1 MPLNKSW
8 HEYNESLIERGRIL
22 MDISLL
28 RSAKREIKDM
38 NKGKV
43 GAPFEYSSTY
53 IQFLAFLKIGFK
65 ISYRTVQGIVRG
77 LSDYIRIEEIHFT
90 QIRRRILKVK
100 PSVGNLNLD
109 NDDDDDDDDDDDNKP
124 ITLIVD
130 ASGLTITKKG
140 DYIEQK
146 WIRKKKEFIKL
157 HIAVDAKSKKVVSFR
172 VTKGNVHDS
181 KKFSPMIKE
190 VSEEYDIDKV
200 YADKAHDNRR
210 SFNLLDNLNIEPAIQ
225 IRKNASI
232 KTKGC
237 PLRRDEVLLIKK
249 LGYERCKQL
258 KDMGRRWIAE
268 IVFSSLK
275 RILGEDLLSRKFK
288 AQKIEAGLKVM
299 LYNKFMSF

>member
-8 HEYNESLIERGRIL
+8 HDYNESLIERGRIL
-22 MDISLL
+22 MDISFLG
-28 RSAKREIKDM
+28 SSKKEIKNM

-43 GAPFEYSSTY
+43 GAAFEYSHTY

-65 ISYRTVQGIVRG
+65 IAYRTVQGIIRG
-77 LSDYIRIEEIHFT
+77 LSDYIKIEEIHFT

-109 NDDDDDDDDDDDNKP
+109 NDDDDNKP

>member
-1 MPLNKSW
+1 M
-8 HEYNESLIERGRIL
+8 
-22 MDISLL
+22 
-28 RSAKREIKDM
+28 
-38 NKGKV
+38 
-43 GAPFEYSSTY
+43 
-53 IQFLAFLKIGFK
+53 
-65 ISYRTVQGIVRG
+65 
-77 LSDYIRIEEIHFT
+77 
-90 QIRRRILKVK
+90 
-100 PSVGNLNLD
+100 
-109 NDDDDDDDDDDDNKP
+109 
-124 ITLIVD
+124 
-130 ASGLTITKKG
+130 
-140 DYIEQK
+140 
-146 WIRKKKEFIKL
+146 FI
-157 HIAVDAKSKKVVSFR
+157 
-172 VTKGNVHDS
+172 HDS

-190 VSEEYDIDKV
+190 VSEQYDIDKV

-232 KTKGC
+232 RTKGC

-299 LYNKFMSF
+299 LYNKFMSFLDPIQIHLPIMKYLRSELSYYLDHKILFISFFLYFIIVRKSVRTLRRKDQHISSRIPIRSHLLLECLEIHYHHHQMQTQLL